1 MVGILLWCPLNG
13 EWEGWGGG
21 QGAVHL
27 NRVKWVSDCDK
38 CHATLTFFVTLVSVV
53 LSVLILISLFY
64 NSFPSQGKKTNRVAC
79 GSAHTI
85 AWSTTKPAN
94 AGRLP
99 REVPMEYNHLQSIFL
114 GTLRN
119 RLMLLHHFSDLVCS
133 SLAMFDLQPRLKEHA
148 GQEPLVALDSLR
160 GVLIPSG
167 KVGTEAMG
175 AFHSQNWPAR
185 PVDLKME
192 Y

>member
-1 MVGILLWCPLNG
+1 MVGFFYGVRLSARG
-13 EWEGWGGG
+13 KGK
-21 QGAVHL
+21 GAVHL
-27 NRVKWVSDCDK
+27 NRGKWVDCDK
-38 CHATLTFFVTLVSVV
+38 CHVTLEFFVTLVSVV

-64 NSFPSQGKKTNRVAC
+64 NSSPSQGKKTNRVAC

-99 REVPMEYNHLQSIFL
+99 REIPMEYNHLQSIFL

-148 GQEPLVALDSLR
+148 GQESLVALDSLR

-167 KVGTEAMG
+167 KVGTKDMG
-175 AFHSQNWPAR
+175 AFQSQNWPAR
-185 PVDLKME
+185 PVDLKMK